1 MARQASDSSAFAAV
15 ADPTRRAI
23 LDALARGGEQTV
35 NDLRKALGKLASRIS
50 QPAFS
55 QHLAVLRNA
64 ELVHAEP
71 RGRHRV
77 YTLRAKPLKDVND
90 WVATYSKF
98 WDERLDALGTYLDAK
113 HVPGARAMSA
123 ASSGERGGGAGG
135 GGSSGS

>member
-64 ELVHAEP
+64 RLVEAEP

-98 WDERLDALGTYLDAK
+98 WDEKLDALGTYLDAQ
-113 HVPGARAMSA
+113 HPGSL
-123 ASSGERGGGAGG
+123 SSPVRGGVAERDGRARREKE
-135 GGSSGS
+135 SQP

>member
-1 MARQASDSSAFAAV
+1 MARQASDSSAVAAV

-113 HVPGARAMSA
+113 HVPGARALGV